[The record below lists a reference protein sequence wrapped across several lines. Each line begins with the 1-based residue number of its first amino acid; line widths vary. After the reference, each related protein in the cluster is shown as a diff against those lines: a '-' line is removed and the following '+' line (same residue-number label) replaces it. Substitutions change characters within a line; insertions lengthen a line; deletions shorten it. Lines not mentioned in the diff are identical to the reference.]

1 MCLNINII
9 FIRTSLST
17 YNSLLELFELFK
29 EVALCLF
36 LLLLKLE

>member
-17 YNSLLELFELFK
+17 NDSRTSIELFK
-29 EVALCLF
+29 DKE
-36 LLLLKLE
+36 LELGL